1 MKRPVRQEDGMY
13 YIKGKK
19 YRELFGS
26 REQVMNET
34 AYKTTG
40 ELVKSEL
47 MKNKRGRI
55 VSTKKFHTAKKQKHL
70 GKYLQRK
77 GSKKF
82 GPRKTAKKS
91 KGGASGCLKN
101 LHN

>member
-1 MKRPVRQEDGMY
+1 MECITSKE
-13 YIKGKK
+13 KNS
-19 YRELFGS
+19 ELFGS

-40 ELVKSEL
+40 ELVKSDL

-82 GPRKTAKKS
+82 GPRKTAKKT
-91 KGGASGCLKN
+91 KGGTSGCLKK